1 MSTRA
6 KWVAATLFWVFIA
19 ALSGLQ
25 IWLLSQQ
32 PGEQIALGRALVWQ
46 STFYLAWIPFT
57 VPLWL
62 LVARRT
68 TESVSLWSLIGVHLA
83 VSVVVALAHSGLA
96 VVIASS
102 IAPTSSEPFGQMLV
116 GQVRGRIYLQ
126 IVIYV
131 GIVAMGHAWAWQARW
146 REQSDAAARL
156 QAQLADARLASLR
169 AQLDPHFLFNS
180 LHAVSSLV
188 RESRNA
194 EAVRLIADMSELL
207 RRVLDTDRVW
217 HPLADELAL
226 VRTYLD
232 VQKVR
237 FEDRLTT
244 TIDADPDA
252 AGVLVPVLLLQPLVE
267 NSVRHGFADKVGTG
281 HLQILVRRRE
291 GELVVQVVDDGVGGR
306 PVSGAES
313 VSGGTGL
320 SNLRARL
327 ATLYGD
333 RARMEVS
340 APTHG
345 GFVVTI
351 RVPERMS

>member
-6 KWVAATLFWVFIA
+6 KWVAATSFWVFIA

-57 VPLWL
+57 VPLWQW
-62 LVARRT
+62 VATRPHEVASR
-68 TESVSLWSLIGVHLA
+68 WSLIGVHLA
-83 VSVVVALAHSGLA
+83 VSVLVAIVHSSLA
-96 VVIASS
+96 VVVASFL
-102 IAPTSSEPFGQMLV
+102 APASNEPFAQMLV
-116 GQVRGRIYLQ
+116 GQVRGRIYMQ

-146 REQSDAAARL
+146 REQSEAAARL

-188 RESRNA
+188 RESRNP

-244 TIDADPDA
+244 TIDADQDA
-252 AGVLVPVLLLQPLVE
+252 EGVLVPVLLLQPLVE
-267 NSVRHGFADKVGTG
+267 NAVRHGFADKVGTG
-281 HLQILVRRRE
+281 HLQILVRRRA
-291 GELVVQVVDDGVGGR
+291 GELTVQVVDDGVGKR
-306 PVSGAES
+306 SVSGAES
-313 VSGGTGL
+313 ISSGTGL

-340 APTHG
+340 APTGG

-351 RVPERMS
+351 HVPERMS